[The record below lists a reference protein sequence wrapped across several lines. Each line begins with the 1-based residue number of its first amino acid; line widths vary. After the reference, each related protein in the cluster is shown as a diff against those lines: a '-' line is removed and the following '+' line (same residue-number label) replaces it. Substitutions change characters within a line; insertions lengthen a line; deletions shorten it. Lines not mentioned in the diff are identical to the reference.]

1 MAMST
6 ASSTLYQSKL
16 NKLSEKLASRE
27 KSSGSKIIHSRES
40 KNEKYFQQKN
50 KRDIDNLIQYEN
62 NIRLKYN
69 SKINIIDI
77 KI

>member
-1 MAMST
+1 MDAVFGGK
-6 ASSTLYQSKL
+6 AP
-16 NKLSEKLASRE
+16 
-27 KSSGSKIIHSRES
+27 IHSRVC

-69 SKINIIDI
+69 YKINILDI
-77 KI
+77 KVEGLKDKLYERKNRMFN